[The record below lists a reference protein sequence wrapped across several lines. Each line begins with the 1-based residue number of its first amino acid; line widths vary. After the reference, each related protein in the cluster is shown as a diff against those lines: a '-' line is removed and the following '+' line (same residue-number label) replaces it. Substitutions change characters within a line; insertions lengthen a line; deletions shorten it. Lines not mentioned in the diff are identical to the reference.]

1 MKISKLEDIV
11 SRSRIIDEKKIGTRT
26 VSIFNKV
33 KIKNTKN
40 NAIAEYQIVSEVEAD
55 LKEAKIAVNSPIARA
70 LLGKK
75 QGDIVDVKVPAG
87 LMSFEIIS
95 ISV

>member
-1 MKISKLEDIV
+1 
-11 SRSRIIDEKKIGTRT
+11 
-26 VSIFNKV
+26 
-33 KIKNTKN
+33 
-40 NAIAEYQIVSEVEAD
+40 
-55 LKEAKIAVNSPIARA
+55 AKIAVNSPIARA